1 MKKLLTL
8 VFLSIC
14 MGMISQPQAK
24 KAPIEYKGVA
34 VINKNILADG
44 KIIVANPYKQHM
56 LMKKAKQ
63 WIVKNYFNV
72 NDSIMVVGES
82 ISVENQ
88 DYSLLLEFTDGE
100 FKYCFTDKLKDEK
113 KLITTGQQIIGN
125 LSKYVL
131 TCKLEDKSW

>member
-14 MGMISQPQAK
+14 MGMISQPQIK

-34 VINKNILADG
+34 VIKKNVLADG
-44 KIIVANPYKQHM
+44 KTVVSNGYRQHI

-63 WIVKNYFNV
+63 WIVKYYV
-72 NDSIMVVGES
+72 NDTIMVVSEN
-82 ISVENQ
+82 IRVETQ
-88 DYSLLLEFTDGE
+88 DYSLFLEFTDGE
-100 FKYCFTDKLKDEK
+100 FKYCFTSRLKDEK

-125 LSKYVL
+125 LSQYVRS
-131 TCKLEDKSW
+131 CELEDKSY